1 MFVCVS
7 VPLRFRPLDQ
17 PMTETKLTID
27 VVHNAAESRFEARVK
42 GLLCVCIY
50 RLSDGVMRMTHT
62 EVPPMLEGRGIAAKL
77 VAGAVEHARTNGL
90 KIAPLCSYVRVW
102 MRRHPQAQDV

>member
-1 MFVCVS
+1 
-7 VPLRFRPLDQ
+7 
-17 PMTETKLTID
+17 MTETKLTIE

-42 GLLCVCIY
+42 GLLCVAVY

-77 VAGAVEHARTNGL
+77 VAAEIARTR
-90 KIAPLCSYVRVW
+90 PLSVTMAERIESLREW
-102 MRRHPQAQDV
+102 ARDRTARAD

>member
-1 MFVCVS
+1 
-7 VPLRFRPLDQ
+7 
-17 PMTETKLTID
+17 MTATKLTID

-42 GLLCVCIY
+42 GLLCVAVY

-77 VAGAVEHARTNGL
+77 VAAAVDHARENGL

-102 MRRHPQAQDV
+102 MRRHPQAHDVLAEDGLP